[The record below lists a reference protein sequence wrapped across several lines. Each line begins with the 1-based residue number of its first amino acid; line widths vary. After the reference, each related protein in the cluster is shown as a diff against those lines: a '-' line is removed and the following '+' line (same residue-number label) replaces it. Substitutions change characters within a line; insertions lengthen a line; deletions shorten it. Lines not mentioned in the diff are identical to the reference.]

1 MSGDAERPSVD
12 SGPPLNTVE
21 LHTAEGIDLLI
32 YGPGP
37 RFEVVEVSFVP
48 AALVDEE
55 S

>member
-1 MSGDAERPSVD
+1 MD
-12 SGPPLNTVE
+12 SGPPLSSVE
-21 LHTAEGIDLLI
+21 LVTAEGIEILI

-37 RFEVVEVSFVP
+37 EYEIVDVSFVP

>member
-1 MSGDAERPSVD
+1 MSGDAVRPSTD

-21 LHTAEGIDLLI
+21 LHTDEGIDLLI
-32 YGPGP
+32 YGPAPG
-37 RFEVVEVSFVP
+37 FEVVEVSFVP

>member
-1 MSGDAERPSVD
+1 MD
-12 SGPPLNTVE
+12 SGPALNTVE
-21 LHTAEGIDLLI
+21 LHTDEGIDLLI

-37 RFEVVEVSFVP
+37 GYEVVEVSFVP

>member
-1 MSGDAERPSVD
+1 MD
-12 SGPPLNTVE
+12 SGPALNTVE

-37 RFEVVEVSFVP
+37 RFAVVEVSFIP
-48 AALVDEE
+48 SALVDEE

>member
-1 MSGDAERPSVD
+1 MSGDAEWPPMD
-12 SGPPLNTVE
+12 SGPALNTVE

>member
-1 MSGDAERPSVD
+1 MD
-12 SGPPLNTVE
+12 SGPPLHSVE
-21 LHTAEGIDLLI
+21 LHTAEGVELLI

-37 RFEVVEVSFVP
+37 RFDVVEIAFVP

>member
-1 MSGDAERPSVD
+1 MPGHDERPPME

-32 YGPGP
+32 YGTGP
-37 RFEVVEVSFVP
+37 DFVVVEVSFVP

>member
-1 MSGDAERPSVD
+1 MSGDAERLSTD
-12 SGPPLNTVE
+12 SGPPINMVE
-21 LHTAEGIDLLI
+21 LHTAEGINLLI

-37 RFEVVEVSFVP
+37 GFEVVDVSFVP